1 MPKLSA
7 ILPVNSNL
15 LKQNTDP
22 LLFLLPWHSSARSY
36 SKGPHS
42 EARHH
47 RFSYFLL
54 SNLLL
59 VYACKYSEYNP
70 KPSLY
75 LIFLSSHLIYLLR
88 NCLLEPAFIHREA
101 SEQTSSHLHSPIPSV
116 CVQNT
121 HICTPPLHVFAY
133 KTPVSALLHPMCRE
147 QSTHICTI
155 PHSFCEAA
163 ILVLRTL
170 WSVSGNFLLRHI
182 LSSSPL
188 LPSLSLPSTPKSYKL
203 YVPFHRLVQRIS
215 TVFTKKLDCFYEE
228 ARLFLRR
235 SSTIST

>member
-1 MPKLSA
+1 MPKLFA
-7 ILPVNSNL
+7 ILPVPSNL
-15 LKQNTDP
+15 LKQNTDQ

-70 KPSLY
+70 KPSPY

-101 SEQTSSHLHSPIPSV
+101 SEQTSSHLYSPIPSV
-116 CVQNT
+116 CIQNT
-121 HICTPPLHVFAY
+121 RICTTSPL
-133 KTPVSALLHPMCRE
+133 CRE

-170 WSVSGNFLLRHI
+170 RSVSGNFLLRHI
-182 LSSSPL
+182 LGSSPR
-188 LPSLSLPSTPKSYKL
+188 LPTPSLPSTPKSYKL
-203 YVPFHRLVQRIS
+203 YVAFHRLVQRIS

-235 SSTIST
+235 SSTVSTMKLDYLYVDVQQIV

>member
-1 MPKLSA
+1 MPKPSA

-22 LLFLLPWHSSARSY
+22 LLFLLPWHTSARSY

-70 KPSLY
+70 KPSPY
-75 LIFLSSHLIYLLR
+75 RIFLSSHLIYLLR
-88 NCLLEPAFIHREA
+88 NCLLEPSFIHRES
-101 SEQTSSHLHSPIPSV
+101 SEQTPSHLHSPTQCV
-116 CVQNT
+116 CIQNT
-121 HICTPPLHVFAY
+121 RICTSPPYVLAY
-133 KTPVSALLHPMCRE
+133 KILVSALLHPGCGE

-155 PHSFCEAA
+155 PLSFC
-163 ILVLRTL
+163 
-170 WSVSGNFLLRHI
+170 
-182 LSSSPL
+182 
-188 LPSLSLPSTPKSYKL
+188 
-203 YVPFHRLVQRIS
+203 
-215 TVFTKKLDCFYEE
+215 
-228 ARLFLRR
+228 
-235 SSTIST
+235 